1 MRLARPL
8 ERLIDELGKLP
19 GIGPKSAQ
27 RLALHIIRQPDE
39 EALALARA
47 IIAACREIYP
57 CPECGNL
64 TDSSPCPIC
73 QDEQRDD
80 SLLCIVET
88 SSDILPIERTGYQG
102 RYYVLN
108 QRFDLFRDQPH
119 EQELQKLLQKLAS
132 GAIAEVILAL
142 NPTVDG
148 EIMGRYLL
156 SLIAPHGVR
165 VSRLAHGLP
174 VGGDIE
180 FADEITLRRAL
191 EGRKEFS

>member
-27 RLALHIIRQPDE
+27 RLALHIIRQADE

-47 IIAACREIYP
+47 IISACREVYP
-57 CPECGNL
+57 CPDCGNL
-64 TDSSPCPIC
+64 TDETPCFIC
-73 QDEQRDD
+73 RDEERDS
-80 SLLCIVET
+80 SLLCVVEA

-108 QRFDLFRDQPH
+108 QRFDLFKDHQLG
-119 EQELQKLLQKLAS
+119 EEDLQRFLHKLE
-132 GAIAEVILAL
+132 GGMVEEVILAL
-142 NPTVDG
+142 NPTIDG

-156 SLIAPHGVR
+156 SLTAPYPLR

-180 FADEITLRRAL
+180 FADEITLRRAM
-191 EGRKEFS
+191 EGRKEY